1 MTQPFYTSP
10 GHVEM
15 CRKCPSRMVLKKAI
29 SENKAL
35 FVCPDCG
42 FSVEIVYVP
51 PSKKRI
57 EEIRALFGSS
67 KECNRKN
74 LWEVWR
80 NRFVILYATLR
91 KLLSYKINYFF

>member
-1 MTQPFYTSP
+1 MNEPFYTSP

-15 CRKCPSRMVLKKAI
+15 CRKCPSRMVLTKAI

-42 FSVEIVYVP
+42 FSVEIMYVP
-51 PSKKRI
+51 QSKKRI

-67 KECNRKN
+67 EECDRKN
-74 LWEVWR
+74 LVR
-80 NRFVILYATLR
+80 VCRDRFVDTLR
-91 KLLSYKINYFF
+91 KLRMLLSYKIN